1 MGLCWLLLLSSCFV
15 LTLAFQLPALKYDGK
30 GRRAAL
36 WAKVKKSNQK
46 SALKTQEPF
55 DEDDGFLLGDEEAG
69 ELEIEDE
76 DGVRDGELDEDEDGV
91 VSSIDDIEDLEEAD
105 SSLSGV
111 SVVANDAWQASV
123 KEVVL
128 ESLGSQGLDLRKL
141 AFLPARIEVVAVGRP
156 GPTDEKKDDD
166 EYIIPSIDAISAAHR
181 DMYVRFE
188 AREAE
193 LDVVARFELAVA
205 SPGIG
210 SFLRTGRD
218 FETFRGFPVV
228 VTVKEEY
235 KKKRQFEGTLVDR
248 DDENVQLSLKGR
260 IVKIPRTLVDTVSL
274 PKARYES
281 TDSEMR
287 KLR

>member
-1 MGLCWLLLLSSCFV
+1 M
-15 LTLAFQLPALKYDGK
+15 KYDGK

>member
-1 MGLCWLLLLSSCFV
+1 M
-15 LTLAFQLPALKYDGK
+15 
-30 GRRAAL
+30 AL

-76 DGVRDGELDEDEDGV
+76 DGGVRDGELDEDEDGV